1 LLSEAILF
9 GGDLIGRAS
18 VPLTDLSDE
27 CEHTLN
33 LELFAPDYSE
43 PSDSTAAAAATA
55 TASAVL
61 PKKHVVGTVELGLQ
75 FLNLLK

>member
-1 LLSEAILF
+1 MLSEAILF

-27 CEHTLN
+27 CEHTVN
-33 LELFAPDYSE
+33 IELIAPDYHTTSAE
-43 PSDSTAAAAATA
+43 SATTGTAI
-55 TASAVL
+55 ASNGKRHV
-61 PKKHVVGTVELGLQ
+61 HVVGVVELGLQ